1 MEITREINGE
11 LHTFE
16 ITSQEMLDA
25 YYEQEFK
32 NDRYDME
39 EYIQQIEE
47 DDFIETYGR
56 SLADAEKE
64 LDDLAYLLRKNID
77 KYDMHWTD
85 ARDEALE
92 AWSKGDK

>member
-11 LHTFE
+11 LHAFE

-92 AWSKGDK
+92 EWSKGDK

>member
-39 EYIQQIEE
+39 EYIHQIEE
-47 DDFIETYGR
+47 DDFVETYGR

-64 LDDLAYLLRKNID
+64 LDELAYLLRKNID

-92 AWSKGDK
+92 NWSARDK